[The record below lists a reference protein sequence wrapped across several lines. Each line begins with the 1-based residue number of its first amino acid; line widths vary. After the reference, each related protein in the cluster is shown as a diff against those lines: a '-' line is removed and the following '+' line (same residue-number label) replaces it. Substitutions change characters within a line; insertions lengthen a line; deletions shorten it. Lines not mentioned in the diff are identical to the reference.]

1 MYKKQDR
8 KTKLLKHLVIWI
20 VIAFALFPLVWTFSA
35 ALNPANTLINQ
46 KLIPTNANFENFKY
60 LFNNTQHPFPNWLW
74 NSVKISFI
82 TAFIAVGLTALAAY
96 PFSRFEFR
104 GRRNGLFV
112 ILLIQIFPQML
123 AMVAIYLL
131 FLNIQ
136 EFLPSFGLN
145 THPAIITIYLGGAIG
160 VNTWLMK
167 GYLDTIPTSLEEAAY
182 IDGASKF
189 QAFYKIILPLARP
202 ILAVLFVLQFIAT
215 YSEYILASIILN
227 SNEKYTLA
235 VGLHLFIS
243 DMYANRWG
251 VFSAA
256 ALLGAL
262 PIIVLFMLVQKY
274 IVHGLIGGAVKG

>member
-1 MYKKQDR
+1 MYRRQDKKI
-8 KTKLLKHLVIWI
+8 KLLKHLIIWI
-20 VIAFALFPLVWTFSA
+20 VIIFALFPLVWTLSA

-46 KLIPTNANFENFKY
+46 KLIPTNANFDNFKY
-60 LFNNTQHPFPNWLW
+60 LFNNEQHPFLIWLW

-82 TAFIAVGLTALAAY
+82 TATIAVSMTALAAY
-96 PFSRFEFR
+96 PFSRFKFR
-104 GRRNGLFV
+104 GRRKGLFV

-136 EFLPSFGLN
+136 EVLPAFGLN

-167 GYLDTIPTSLEEAAY
+167 GYLDTIPNSLEEAAY

-189 QAFYKIILPLARP
+189 QAFYRIILPLARP

-227 SNEKYTLA
+227 SNQKYTLA

-243 DMYANRWG
+243 DMYSNRWG

-262 PIIVLFMLVQKY
+262 PIVILFMSVQKY

>member
-1 MYKKQDR
+1 MYRRQDKKI
-8 KTKLLKHLVIWI
+8 KLLKHLIIWI
-20 VIAFALFPLVWTFSA
+20 VIIFALFPLVWTLSA

-46 KLIPTNANFENFKY
+46 KLIPTNANFDNFKY
-60 LFNNTQHPFPNWLW
+60 LFNNEQHPFLIWLW

-82 TAFIAVGLTALAAY
+82 TATIAVSMTALAAY
-96 PFSRFEFR
+96 PFSRFKFR
-104 GRRNGLFV
+104 GRRKGLFV

-136 EFLPSFGLN
+136 EVLPAFGLN

-256 ALLGAL
+256 ALIGAI
-262 PIIVLFMLVQKY
+262 PIVLLFMLVQKY

>member
-1 MYKKQDR
+1 MYRSQDK
-8 KTKLLKHLVIWI
+8 KTKLLKHLVIWL
-20 VIAFALFPLVWTFSA
+20 VIIFALFPLVWTLSA
-35 ALNPANTLINQ
+35 SLNPANTLINQ
-46 KLIPTNANFENFKY
+46 KLIPDNASFENYSY
-60 LFNNTQHPFPNWLW
+60 LFGNEQHPFPIWIW
-74 NSVKISFI
+74 NSIKISLI
-82 TAFIAVGLTALAAY
+82 TAVIAVGMTALAAY
-96 PFSRFEFR
+96 PFSRFRFK

-136 EFLPSFGLN
+136 EVFPAFGLN

-167 GYLDTIPTSLEEAAY
+167 GYLDTIPASLEEAAY

-189 QAFYKIILPLARP
+189 QAFYRIILPLARP

-215 YSEYILASIILN
+215 YSEYVLASIILN
-227 SNEKYTLA
+227 SNSKYTLA

-262 PIIVLFMLVQKY
+262 PIVVLFMLVQKY
-274 IVHGLIGGAVKG
+274 IVHGLISGAVKG

>member
-1 MYKKQDR
+1 MYRRQDK
-8 KTKLLKHLVIWI
+8 KTKLLKHLIIWI
-20 VIAFALFPLVWTFSA
+20 VIAFALFPLVWTLSA

-46 KLIPTNANFENFKY
+46 ELIPQNANFENFKY
-60 LFNNTQHPFPNWLW
+60 LFNNEQHPFPIWLW

-82 TAFIAVGLTALAAY
+82 TATIAVSMTALAAY
-96 PFSRFEFR
+96 PFSRFKFR
-104 GRRNGLFV
+104 GRRKGLFV

-136 EFLPSFGLN
+136 EVLPAFGLN

-256 ALLGAL
+256 ALLGAI
-262 PIIVLFMLVQKY
+262 PIVVLFMLVQKY

>member
-1 MYKKQDR
+1 MYRRQDK
-8 KTKLLKHLVIWI
+8 KTKLLKHLIIWI
-20 VIAFALFPLVWTFSA
+20 VIAFALFPLVWTLSA

-46 KLIPTNANFENFKY
+46 ELIPQNANFENFRY
-60 LFNNTQHPFPNWLW
+60 LFNNEQHPFPIWLW

-82 TAFIAVGLTALAAY
+82 TATIAVSMTALAAY
-96 PFSRFEFR
+96 PFSRFKFR
-104 GRRNGLFV
+104 GRRKGLFV

-136 EFLPSFGLN
+136 EVLPAFGLN

-256 ALLGAL
+256 ALLGAI
-262 PIIVLFMLVQKY
+262 PIVVLFMLVQKY

>member
-1 MYKKQDR
+1 MYRRQDKKI
-8 KTKLLKHLVIWI
+8 KLLKHLIIWI
-20 VIAFALFPLVWTFSA
+20 VIIFALFPLVWTLSA

-46 KLIPTNANFENFKY
+46 KLIPTNANFDNFKY
-60 LFNNTQHPFPNWLW
+60 LFNNEQHPFLIWLW

-82 TAFIAVGLTALAAY
+82 TATIAVSMTALAAY
-96 PFSRFEFR
+96 PFSRFKFR
-104 GRRNGLFV
+104 GRRKGLFV

-136 EFLPSFGLN
+136 EVLPAFGLN

-256 ALLGAL
+256 ALIGAI
-262 PIIVLFMLVQKY
+262 PIVVLFMLVQKY

>member
-1 MYKKQDR
+1 MYRTRDT
-8 KTKLLKHLVIWI
+8 KTKIFKHLVIWI
-20 VIAFALFPLVWTFSA
+20 VIAFALFPLLWTLSA

-46 KLIPTNANFENFKY
+46 KLIPDKASFDNIKY
-60 LFNNTQHPFPNWLW
+60 LFNNDQHPFPIWIW
-74 NSVKISFI
+74 NSVKISLI
-82 TAFIAVGLTALAAY
+82 TAVIAVSMTALAAY
-96 PFSRFEFR
+96 PFSRFRFK
-104 GRRNGLFV
+104 GRRKGLFI

-136 EFLPSFGLN
+136 EVLPAFGLN

-167 GYLDTIPTSLEEAAY
+167 GYLDTIPSSLEEAAY

-227 SNEKYTLA
+227 SNQKFTLA

-256 ALLGAL
+256 ALIGAL
-262 PIIVLFMLVQKY
+262 PIIILFMMVQKY
-274 IVHGLIGGAVKG
+274 IVHGLISGAVKG

>member
-1 MYKKQDR
+1 MYRSQDK
-8 KTKLLKHLVIWI
+8 KTKLLKHLIIWLVII
-20 VIAFALFPLVWTFSA
+20 FALFPLVWTLSA
-35 ALNPANTLINQ
+35 SLNPANTLINQ
-46 KLIPTNANFENFKY
+46 KLIPDNASFENYSY
-60 LFNNTQHPFPNWLW
+60 LFGNEQHPFPIWIW
-74 NSVKISFI
+74 NSIKISLI
-82 TAFIAVGLTALAAY
+82 TAVIAVGMTALAAY
-96 PFSRFEFR
+96 PFSRFRFK

-136 EFLPSFGLN
+136 EVFPAFGLN

-167 GYLDTIPTSLEEAAY
+167 GYLDTIPASLEEAAY

-189 QAFYKIILPLARP
+189 QAFYRIILPLARP

-215 YSEYILASIILN
+215 YSEYVLASIILN
-227 SNEKYTLA
+227 SNSKYTLA

-262 PIIVLFMLVQKY
+262 PIVVLFMLVQKY
-274 IVHGLIGGAVKG
+274 IVHGLISGAVKG

>member
-1 MYKKQDR
+1 MYRRQDKKI
-8 KTKLLKHLVIWI
+8 KLLKHLIIWI
-20 VIAFALFPLVWTFSA
+20 VIIFALFPLFWTLSA

-46 KLIPTNANFENFKY
+46 KLIPTNANFDNFKY
-60 LFNNTQHPFPNWLW
+60 LFNNEQHPFLIWLW

-82 TAFIAVGLTALAAY
+82 TATIAVSMTALAAY
-96 PFSRFEFR
+96 PFSRFKFR
-104 GRRNGLFV
+104 GRRKGLFV

-136 EFLPSFGLN
+136 EVLPAFGLN

-227 SNEKYTLA
+227 SNEKYSLA

-256 ALLGAL
+256 ALIGAI
-262 PIIVLFMLVQKY
+262 PIVVLFMLVQKY

>member
-1 MYKKQDR
+1 MYKKQDK
-8 KTKLLKHLVIWI
+8 KTRIFKHIIIWI
-20 VIAFALFPLVWTFSA
+20 VIAFALFPLVWTLSA

-46 KLIPTNANFENFKY
+46 NLIPENASLKNFKY
-60 LFNNTQHPFPNWLW
+60 LFNNTQHPFPIWLW

-82 TAFIAVGLTALAAY
+82 TSFIAVSMTALAAY

-136 EFLPSFGLN
+136 KVLPAFGLN

-167 GYLDTIPTSLEEAAY
+167 GYLDTIPNSLEEAAY

-189 QAFYKIILPLARP
+189 QAFYRIILPLARP

-227 SNEKYTLA
+227 SNQKYTLA

-243 DMYANRWG
+243 DMYSNRWG

-262 PIIVLFMLVQKY
+262 PIVILFMSVQKY

>member
-20 VIAFALFPLVWTFSA
+20 VIVFALFPLVWTFSA

-60 LFNNTQHPFPNWLW
+60 LFNNTQHPFPKWLW

-136 EFLPSFGLN
+136 EFLPAFGLN

-251 VFSAA
+251 IFSAA

>member
-136 EFLPSFGLN
+136 EFLPAFGLN

>member
-1 MYKKQDR
+1 
-8 KTKLLKHLVIWI
+8 
-20 VIAFALFPLVWTFSA
+20 
-35 ALNPANTLINQ
+35 
-46 KLIPTNANFENFKY
+46 
-60 LFNNTQHPFPNWLW
+60 
-74 NSVKISFI
+74 
-82 TAFIAVGLTALAAY
+82 
-96 PFSRFEFR
+96 
-104 GRRNGLFV
+104 
-112 ILLIQIFPQML
+112 ML

-136 EFLPSFGLN
+136 EVLPAFGLN

-167 GYLDTIPTSLEEAAY
+167 GYLDTIPSSLEEAAY
-182 IDGASKF
+182 IDGASRF
-189 QAFYKIILPLARP
+189 QAFYMIILPLARP

-227 SNEKYTLA
+227 SNEKFTLA

-262 PIIVLFMLVQKY
+262 PIVILFMLIQKY

>member
-1 MYKKQDR
+1 MYRRQDK
-8 KTKLLKHLVIWI
+8 KTKLLKHLIIWI
-20 VIAFALFPLVWTFSA
+20 VIAFALFPLVWTLSA
-35 ALNPANTLINQ
+35 SLNPANTLINQ
-46 KLIPTNANFENFKY
+46 ELIPQNANFENFKY
-60 LFNNTQHPFPNWLW
+60 LFNNEQHPFPIWLW

-82 TAFIAVGLTALAAY
+82 TATIAVSMTALAAY
-96 PFSRFEFR
+96 PFSRFKFR
-104 GRRNGLFV
+104 GRRKGLFV

-136 EFLPSFGLN
+136 EVLPAFGLN

-227 SNEKYTLA
+227 SNQKYTLA

-256 ALLGAL
+256 ALLGAI
-262 PIIVLFMLVQKY
+262 PIVVLFMLVQKY

>member
-1 MYKKQDR
+1 MYRRQDK
-8 KTKLLKHLVIWI
+8 KTKLLKHLIIWI
-20 VIAFALFPLVWTFSA
+20 VIAFALFPLVWTLSA

-46 KLIPTNANFENFKY
+46 ELIPQNANFENFKY
-60 LFNNTQHPFPNWLW
+60 LFNNEQHPFPIWLW
-74 NSVKISFI
+74 NSIKISFI
-82 TAFIAVGLTALAAY
+82 TATIAVSMTALAAY
-96 PFSRFEFR
+96 PFSRFKFR
-104 GRRNGLFV
+104 GRRKGLFV

-136 EFLPSFGLN
+136 EVLPAFGLN

-256 ALLGAL
+256 ALLGAI
-262 PIIVLFMLVQKY
+262 PIVVLFMLVQKY